1 MVTLNM
7 HHREKMSRINTRIA
21 LQQQQHQPRTI
32 HGNKQC
38 VCVTLNLSLMRER
51 CCGYWRWLNVCT
63 RHHFFWKLHTYTH
76 SRTQWLRVDLDTQLN
91 VKCTTPKK
99 RIEKK
104 WRMSER
110 KTKKE
115 LRKREIL
122 NALMR
127 CSPLAHEQQ
136 ALMFKLVSS
145 AQNTRSDWT
154 EKNRYQMR
162 KNGLESAY
170 NSKCNTNQQYSAM

>member
-1 MVTLNM
+1 M
-7 HHREKMSRINTRIA
+7 
-21 LQQQQHQPRTI
+21 
-32 HGNKQC
+32 C
-38 VCVTLNLSLMRER
+38 VCNLELVLNARALLWILEMIECLHAPSL
-51 CCGYWRWLNVCT
+51 LLKIA
-63 RHHFFWKLHTYTH
+63 HLHT
-76 SRTQWLRVDLDTQLN
+76 RTQWLRVDLDTQLN

-145 AQNTRSDWT
+145 AQNTQS
-154 EKNRYQMR
+154 ELNKKNRYQMR